1 VPIGVITFGFDPLLQ
16 LAGGIVVRWQTA
28 ALVLVVFA
36 GLVVAGV
43 SARRNGLRADDLLF
57 IAVATVPG
65 AVAGGR
71 LGYVLLHLDYYR
83 VHVEA
88 VLDPGQGSLE
98 LTLGIVGGILS
109 GAYVAA
115 LLGAPAGRWLRAIA
129 LPLLFMLGA
138 GKLAMVLDGAGQGQ
152 PADLPWA
159 TAYVGAGPW
168 ASLAPDVPSHPSQA
182 YEGMATLLILAV
194 ITLALALNAIEGR
207 DGRLFLVA
215 FGATAGAR
223 AVVALTWRDPAVVA
237 GFNAGTLIAAAVAI
251 GCAAGWVV
259 TAQRG
264 RTRVR
269 ADEPPEV
276 TWADPGARP
285 RF

>member
-1 VPIGVITFGFDPLLQ
+1 VPIGVITFEFDPLLQ

-36 GLVVAGV
+36 GLIVAGV

-83 VHVEA
+83 THVEA

-98 LTLGIVGGILS
+98 LTLGVVGGILS

-129 LPLLFMLGA
+129 LPLLFVLGA

-159 TAYVGAGPW
+159 TAYLGAGPW

-182 YEGMATLLILAV
+182 YEGIATLLILIV
-194 ITLALALNAIEGR
+194 ITLALALNAIDGR

-215 FGATAGAR
+215 LGATAGAR
-223 AVVALTWRDPAVVA
+223 AVVALTWRDTAVLA

-251 GCAAGWVV
+251 GCAVTWMV
-259 TAQRG
+259 TAGRG
-264 RTRVR
+264 RTPVR
-269 ADEPPEV
+269 ADEPREV